1 MLHRKEDEE
10 RRALIRQLKDWKEK
24 DEVQEE

>member
-1 MLHRKEDEE
+1 VLHRKEDEE
-10 RRALIRQLKDWKEK
+10 RRTLIRQLKDWKEK